1 MTLTPPTTSHVSVG
15 SVLGLNRENNM
26 TCGKAKTKKKKK
38 AALPKRG
45 QRTLKN
51 KSKSK

>member
-1 MTLTPPTTSHVSVG
+1 MA
-15 SVLGLNRENNM
+15 
-26 TCGKAKTKKKKK
+26 CGKSKTKKK

>member
-1 MTLTPPTTSHVSVG
+1 MS
-15 SVLGLNRENNM
+15 
-26 TCGKAKTKKKKK
+26 CGKSKTKKKK